1 MHVVFLDALHNLTL
15 SGTYACGVAA
25 LIHMYGNLNEVSKSM
40 TRQLTGYITLLQVSS
55 HVNKTFFHWHWLLYV
70 VVYFNEYVCKIYLV
84 LDLRE
89 FSVRGL

>member
-15 SGTYACGVAA
+15 SGTYACGIAA
-25 LIHMYGNLNEVSKSM
+25 LIHMYGNLNEASKSM

-70 VVYFNEYVCKIYLV
+70 VSYFNEYVCKISLA
-84 LDLRE
+84 LDL
-89 FSVRGL
+89 